1 MLKKKKITYFSC
13 DILQLMLI
21 LQLRDAVVDAD
32 VAVVD
37 TDVEGCSF
45 GFEVQN

>member
-1 MLKKKKITYFSC
+1 MLMLKFKG
-13 DILQLMLI
+13 D
-21 LQLRDAVVDAD
+21 VDAD

-45 GFEVQN
+45 GFWSSELAPIPKYLWK